1 MYKQK
6 QLIITQF
13 KKYTMFDGTEYYLI
27 KNAEKKL
34 NLLFLL
40 GAQNSAALRK
50 KIVLNFF
57 LLFITCNRLQI
68 FRSMIGVTERLSSTM
83 LVDIPN

>member
-6 QLIITQF
+6 QLIISQF

-27 KNAEKKL
+27 KNAEKKF
-34 NLLFLL
+34 NFLFLL

-50 KIVLNFF
+50 KNCFKF
-57 LLFITCNRLQI
+57 LFTLYN
-68 FRSMIGVTERLSSTM
+68 M
-83 LVDIPN
+83 